1 MKTLLIL
8 LAVIGAG
15 AGFTVTCWLA
25 VEFLMKLCGKDPR
38 I

>member
-1 MKTLLIL
+1 MTLLIVL
-8 LAVIGAG
+8 GTLALI
-15 AGFTVTCWLA
+15 AGFTVACWLA